1 MTILLPSFRYSLSLL
16 SPVLL
21 IQSNQPLRT
30 CKRLEG
36 GFARSEMMTS
46 TAHALQQ
53 VPGQEIPKSYTPAAS
68 QAGKFQLD
76 SPATSE
82 HGLVSWLQWRDG
94 GVPRTAEV
102 HLPPADERE
111 PHQGRGTGG
120 ARAAAEHVVLRTP
133 CLAAPPT
140 TTVSIRAV
148 LAC

>member
-1 MTILLPSFRYSLSLL
+1 
-16 SPVLL
+16 
-21 IQSNQPLRT
+21 
-30 CKRLEG
+30 
-36 GFARSEMMTS
+36 MTS

-53 VPGQEIPKSYTPAAS
+53 VLGQKIPKSHTPAAS
-68 QAGKFQLD
+68 QAGNFQLC

-82 HGLVSWLQWRDG
+82 HGLSRAKLVLWLQWRDG

-111 PHQGRGTGG
+111 PHQDRGTGG

-133 CLAAPPT
+133 CSAAPPT